1 MRTAPDLRDILGIEI
16 PILSAPLGGATGPE
30 LVAAVS
36 NVGGY
41 GVIPLWG
48 DPTDKI
54 RDGIRRTREL
64 TGRNFAVMCRRRNLG
79 PASC

>member
-1 MRTAPDLRDILGIEI
+1 MRTPPDLRDILGIEV

-54 RDGIRRTREL
+54 RDSIRRTREL
-64 TGRNFAVMCRRRNLG
+64 TGRNFAVMWQRRNLG

>member
-48 DPTDKI
+48 APIDKI

-64 TGRNFAVMCRRRNLG
+64 SGRNFAVMCRRRNLG
-79 PASC
+79 PASW

>member
-1 MRTAPDLRDILGIEI
+1 MRTPPDLRDILGIEI
-16 PILSAPLGGATGPE
+16 PILSAPLGADPGPE
-30 LVAAVS
+30 LMAAVS

-64 TGRNFAVMCRRRNLG
+64 TDQNFAVMCQRRN
-79 PASC
+79 